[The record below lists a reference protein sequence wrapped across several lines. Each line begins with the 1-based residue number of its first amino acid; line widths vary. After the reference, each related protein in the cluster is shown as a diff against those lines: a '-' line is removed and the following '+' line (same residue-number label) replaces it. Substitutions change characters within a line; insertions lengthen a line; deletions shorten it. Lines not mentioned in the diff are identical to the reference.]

1 MKKQKT
7 ILLVTVIGIALL
19 LICGTILGLALVIG
33 GKFGAIK
40 KEEAYFAPYRE
51 KAMEY
56 LIENEEFFKEL
67 GKEGPDFQSYNY
79 RYNTDKYKDYGIFK
93 VVPETRQDFE
103 SAIVYMEFV
112 FIIGGTGRCTV
123 LFEKDD
129 LGQLT
134 ITDCTF
140 DK

>member
-1 MKKQKT
+1 MKSKKT
-7 ILLVTVIGIALL
+7 ILLVAVIGIALL
-19 LICGTILGLALVIG
+19 LICETLLGLALVIG

-40 KEEAYFAPYRE
+40 NEEAYFAPYRE

-56 LIENEEFFKEL
+56 LIENEEFSEKF
-67 GKEGPDFQSYNY
+67 GKVETDFQSYNY
-79 RYNTDKYKDYGIFK
+79 RYNTDKYRDYGIFK
-93 VVPETRQDFE
+93 AIPETRQDFE

-112 FIIGGTGRCTV
+112 FSARGTGRCTV

-140 DK
+140 EE